1 MLYLWQK
8 TKSTSSG
15 SASKPGSDI
24 PEGTWRNID
33 PSGGSRSQPLA
44 VLGIA
49 LIAVLFGTGMLL
61 GFIGAGGGGVLI
73 GILSGI
79 FGLDIDTA
87 IGTALA
93 AMCVVTIFGAISHY
107 REGHV
112 NPRIGLIVGLTG
124 IFGAALSGAELGQ
137 RVPDWV
143 LELGAGLTLWFLAFV
158 RLRTGMAARSPSPGS
173 QSEPLSR
180 REEAARGVVL
190 GGTGGIA
197 AGFFGVG
204 MAPYL
209 QLGLLTSLRLSLV
222 QTIGTTM
229 LTLVFISGSAAT
241 VLARHGDVSLE
252 HLIAAIFGLSMG
264 SYIGAKYTARAPYRV
279 LRTTAVVVPIV
290 AGAMVLFL

>member
-1 MLYLWQK
+1 M
-8 TKSTSSG
+8 
-15 SASKPGSDI
+15 
-24 PEGTWRNID
+24 
-33 PSGGSRSQPLA
+33 
-44 VLGIA
+44 
-49 LIAVLFGTGMLL
+49 LFGTGMLL

-79 FGLDIDTA
+79 FGLDIDAA

-124 IFGAALSGAELGQ
+124 IFGAALGAELGQ
-137 RVPDWV
+137 RVPDRV
-143 LELGAGLTLWFLAFV
+143 LELGAGLTLWFLAFLV
-158 RLRTGMAARSPSPGS
+158 WLRTGMAARSTSPGS
-173 QSEPLSR
+173 QREPLSR

-279 LRTTAVVVPIV
+279 LRTTVVVVPIV